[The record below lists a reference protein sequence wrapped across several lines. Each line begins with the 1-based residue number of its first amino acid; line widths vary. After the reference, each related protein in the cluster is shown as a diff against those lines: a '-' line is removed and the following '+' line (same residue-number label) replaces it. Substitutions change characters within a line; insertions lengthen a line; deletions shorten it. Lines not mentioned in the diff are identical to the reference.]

1 MCSCNCNCQQKD
13 EKPAAT
19 EAEKKSY
26 LCHQCNTFKN
36 APSEAARA
44 GMLRQENAGDGL
56 TRRRNRTLP
65 SRVASALAP

>member
-1 MCSCNCNCQQKD
+1 MCSCNCNCQQKE

-26 LCHQCNTFKN
+26 ICYQCNTFKD
-36 APSEAARA
+36 APGESGPA

-56 TRRRNRTLP
+56 TVRLKQDAAHRGGVRP
-65 SRVASALAP
+65 